1 MIQYIIVDDEPIAHE
16 IIKGYCNQLPA
27 LTFKRSCYDALEAWD
42 YLTKHRVDLIFLDIN
57 MPKLKGFDFLR
68 TLRAS
73 PQIIVTTA
81 YSEFAL
87 EGYELNVSDYLLKPF
102 SFERF
107 LKAINKVID
116 SDKNKIY
123 SVSQQKTLD
132 VETRIFLRKDKKH
145 TQVLVGEILFF
156 ESFGNYVKVITRN
169 ETIVVRDKISVLLES
184 LPKDVFLQV
193 HKSYAVAVKHIKSI
207 EGNRI
212 SIGEYTIPIGK
223 LYKLNVDRLLG

>member
-1 MIQYIIVDDEPIAHE
+1 MIQYIIVDDEPIAHNV
-16 IIKGYCNQLPA
+16 IKEYCNQLST
-27 LTFKRSCYDALEAWD
+27 LTFKKSCYDALDALD
-42 YLTKHRVDLIFLDIN
+42 YLSKHSVDLIFLDIN

-68 TLRAS
+68 TLRVS
-73 PQIIVTTA
+73 PKIVVTTA

-116 SDKNKIY
+116 SDKNKSY
-123 SVSQQKTLD
+123 SVLQQKALD
-132 VETRIFLRKDKKH
+132 IETRIFLRKDKKH
-145 TQVLVGEILFF
+145 IQLLVEEILFF

-169 ETIVVRDKISVLLES
+169 ETIIVRDKISALLES
-184 LPKDVFLQV
+184 LPKDLFLQV
-193 HKSYAVAVKHIKSI
+193 HKSYAIAVKHINSI

-212 SIGEYTIPIGK
+212 SIGEHIVPIGK